1 MLAACYYRLRPSP
14 LFKYCRISNA
24 EAINHWMKEETVGV
38 MTDASRVCGPVF
50 YHTYSKSHLN
60 PMSNHFCLLPVSCCL
75 LLRGGRTNRP
85 KHCSHF
91 LSIVLPHLSSDTPDS
106 CTSSVWLHQRHL
118 TVSQG
123 GEEK

>member
-1 MLAACYYRLRPSP
+1 MLAACYYSLRPSP

-24 EAINHWMKEETVGV
+24 EAINHWMKEETVGFV
-38 MTDASRVCGPVF
+38 TVVSRLCGQVF

-60 PMSNHFCLLPVSCCL
+60 PMSNQLCLLLVTCCL

-91 LSIVLPHLSSDTPDS
+91 LSIVLPHLSSVTPDS
-106 CTSSVWLHQRHL
+106 FSSSV
-118 TVSQG
+118 
-123 GEEK
+123 